1 MANILRTV
9 IENDKG
15 ELIKLEKI
23 AKKVESYADAM
34 AALSD
39 EELKAK
45 TPEFKQRYQ
54 NGETLDQLLPEA
66 FAVVREAAKRVLGLY
81 PYRVQI
87 MGGIVMHNGD
97 VPEMR
102 TGEGKTL
109 TATMPVYL
117 NALAGE
123 GVHVITV
130 NEYLATR
137 DATEMGEVYSWL
149 GLSVGINL
157 SAKSPYEKRE
167 AYNCDITYSTN
178 SEIGFDYLRDNMVV
192 RQEDMVQRP
201 LNFALV
207 DEVDSVLIDEARTP
221 LIVSGQVTS
230 ETSQLY
236 IRADKFVKTLE
247 SVDYVIDVP
256 TKTIGLTDSG
266 IDKAEEYFNLEN
278 LYDLENVALT
288 HYIDNALRANY
299 IMILDIDYVVSENGE
314 ILIVDQFT
322 GRTMEGR
329 RFSDGLHQ
337 AIEAKEGVR
346 IQEESK
352 TSASITYQNMFRM
365 YKKLAG
371 MTGTAKTEEEEF
383 REVYNMRIIPIPTN
397 KPVARIDH
405 PDLLYPTLASKF
417 RAVVEDVKRRHA
429 KGQPVLVGTVAVETS
444 DIISKKLVEAGIPHE
459 VLNAKNHFKEAQII
473 MNAGQR
479 GAVTIATNMAGRG
492 TDIKLGEGVRELG
505 GLCVIGTERHE
516 SRRIDNQLRGRA
528 GRQGDPGESQFYLS
542 LEDDLMRRF
551 GSDRIKA
558 FLDRM
563 NLDEDEA
570 VIKSKML
577 TRQVESAQ
585 KRVEG
590 NNYDMRKQV
599 LQYDDVMREQREI
612 IYAERHDVI
621 TADRDLAPEIK
632 AMIKRTINRAVD
644 AHSRADREEGIKAI
658 LNFAKSNLVSEDSI
672 KLADLENLDFEEI
685 KEELYKRALVVYDAQ
700 IAKLHDEEAVKE
712 FQKVLILMV
721 VDNKWTDHI
730 DALDQLRQSVG
741 LRGYAQNNP
750 VVEYQSEGFR
760 MFQAMIGAIE
770 FDVTRTMMKAQIH
783 QQERERSTE
792 RATTM
797 AEKNISAQHVQ
808 AKSDIDYSNVK
819 RNDLCPCGSGKKF
832 KNCHGRKH
840 FQKRQQKILTIH

>member
-1 MANILRTV
+1 M
-9 IENDKG
+9 
-15 ELIKLEKI
+15 
-23 AKKVESYADAM
+23 
-34 AALSD
+34 
-39 EELKAK
+39 
-45 TPEFKQRYQ
+45 
-54 NGETLDQLLPEA
+54 
-66 FAVVREAAKRVLGLY
+66 LGLF

-87 MGGIVMHNGD
+87 MGGIVLHNGD

-117 NALAGE
+117 NAIAGE

-130 NEYLATR
+130 NEYLSTR

-157 SAKSPYEKRE
+157 AAKSPAEKRE

-178 SEIGFDYLRDNMVV
+178 SEVGFDYLRDNMVV

-221 LIVSGQVTS
+221 LIVSGAVSS
-230 ETSQLY
+230 ETNQLY
-236 IRADKFVKTLE
+236 IRADMFVKTLT

-256 TKTIGLTDSG
+256 TKTIGLSDSG
-266 IDKAEEYFNLEN
+266 IDKAESYFNLSN
-278 LYDLENVALT
+278 LYDIENVALT
-288 HYIDNALRANY
+288 HFIDNALRANY
-299 IMILDIDYVVSENGE
+299 IMLLDIDYVVSEDGE

-397 KPVARIDH
+397 RPIARIDH
-405 PDLLYPTLASKF
+405 TDLLYPTLESKF
-417 RAVVEDVKRRHA
+417 RAVVEDVKTRHA
-429 KGQPVLVGTVAVETS
+429 KGQPILVGTVAVETS
-444 DIISKKLVEAGIPHE
+444 DLISRKLVEAGIPHE

-516 SRRIDNQLRGRA
+516 SRRIDNQLRGRS

-563 NLDEDEA
+563 KLDEEDT
-570 VIKSKML
+570 VIKSGML
-577 TRQVESAQ
+577 GRQVESAQ

-590 NNYDMRKQV
+590 NNYDTRKQV

-612 IYAERHDVI
+612 IYANRRDVI
-621 TADRDLAPEIK
+621 TANRDLGPEIK
-632 AMIKRTINRAVD
+632 AMIKRTIDRAVD
-644 AHSRADREEGIKAI
+644 AHARSNRKDAIDAIVTFARTSLVPEESIS
-658 LNFAKSNLVSEDSI
+658 AKELRGLKD
-672 KLADLENLDFEEI
+672 DQI
-685 KEELYKRALVVYDAQ
+685 KEKLYQRALAIYDQ
-700 IAKLHDEEAVKE
+700 QLSKLRDQEAIIE
-712 FQKVLILMV
+712 FQKVLILMI
-721 VDNKWTDHI
+721 VDNKWTEHI
-730 DALDQLRQSVG
+730 DALDQLRNAVG

-750 VVEYQSEGFR
+750 VVEYQAEGFK
-760 MFQAMIGAIE
+760 MFQDMIGAIE

-783 QQERERSTE
+783 EQERERASQ
-792 RATTM
+792 RATT
-797 AEKNISAQHVQ
+797 AAPQNIQSQQSANTDDLPKVE
-808 AKSDIDYSNVK
+808 
-819 RNDLCPCGSGKKF
+819 RNEACPCGSGKKF
-832 KNCHGRKH
+832 KNCHGRKS
-840 FQKRQQKILTIH
+840 FS